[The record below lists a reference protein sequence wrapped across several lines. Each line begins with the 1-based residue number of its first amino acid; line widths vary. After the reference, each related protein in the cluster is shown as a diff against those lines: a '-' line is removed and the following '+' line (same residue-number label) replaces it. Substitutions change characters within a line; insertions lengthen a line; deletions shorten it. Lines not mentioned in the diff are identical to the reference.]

1 MQRGRLYATKFR
13 HMGYQ
18 ITWLTE
24 LSAGSHHIQ
33 HAGSFEIQRAG
44 SLFIQRRW
52 ISVEPA
58 TARILETGVQD
69 CCYIRKL

>member
-1 MQRGRLYATKFR
+1 
-13 HMGYQ
+13 MGYQ
-18 ITWLTE
+18 IAWLPE
-24 LSAGSHHIQ
+24 LSTGSEHIQ

-58 TARILETGVQD
+58 TARI
-69 CCYIRKL
+69 